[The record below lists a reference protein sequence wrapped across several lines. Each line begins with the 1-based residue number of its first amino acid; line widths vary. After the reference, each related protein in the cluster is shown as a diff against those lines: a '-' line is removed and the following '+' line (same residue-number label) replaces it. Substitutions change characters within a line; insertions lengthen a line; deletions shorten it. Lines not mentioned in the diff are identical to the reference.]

1 MIAES
6 FVAESLGDGF
16 EGDGLVVQVDP
27 VDSVQAGATN
37 DSATKVR
44 PSGAGPFERGSLATL
59 LGPHRSPDRGEFTE
73 RSLHYRRGRF
83 GGSPRRATDT

>member
-1 MIAES
+1 MLSMPNLFASKTVPHYYIIPQKRGFVKFWRGFFSARWGRLTAES

-37 DSATKVR
+37 DSATNDSAIK
-44 PSGAGPFERGSLATL
+44 
-59 LGPHRSPDRGEFTE
+59 
-73 RSLHYRRGRF
+73 
-83 GGSPRRATDT
+83 